1 MITWLIVINVNTF
14 LSLILIYMVVV
25 ANVINVHV
33 YHGCVV
39 IIANAITKDILILY
53 TYTYL
58 LAYLLT

>member
-1 MITWLIVINVNTF
+1 
-14 LSLILIYMVVV
+14 MVVV

-39 IIANAITKDILILY
+39 IIANAITKDIFILY

-58 LAYLLT
+58 LASQTTYLLNYFIISIT